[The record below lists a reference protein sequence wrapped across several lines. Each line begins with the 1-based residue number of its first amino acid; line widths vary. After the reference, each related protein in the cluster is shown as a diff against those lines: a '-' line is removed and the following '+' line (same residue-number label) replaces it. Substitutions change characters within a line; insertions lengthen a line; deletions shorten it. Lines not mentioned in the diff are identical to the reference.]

1 MYYENFN
8 YHTLFLMLQTT
19 LLSLLYQETIQVNKV
34 Y

>member
-1 MYYENFN
+1 MYCENFN

-19 LLSLLYQETIQVNKV
+19 PLFLLYKETIQVNMV